1 MTYELVWKGSPKVII
16 FIISYIFVKHLLIL
30 AAALTGFNAYA
41 HVETIPNV
49 DFSAS
54 TAKSLKVTPPVSGQT
69 SLGPGLLLGF
79 GLLPNHQ
86 LSRNGTTSTPIRV
99 QVMGTRLYKSF
110 GLFAA
115 IEFASADTPF
125 RDASGTDDPSTWV
138 NSYFRNMLGLNFFL
152 EKFGA
157 YAGMDLFSSNGFFST
172 AAGSGRKTVGVSYKA
187 YKGLTL
193 SLDFSASAGPGI
205 GVNYLIPL
213 NGLK

>member
-1 MTYELVWKGSPKVII
+1 VTYELVWKGSLKLII

-30 AAALTGFNAYA
+30 AAALTGFYAYA

-54 TAKSLKVTPPVSGQT
+54 TAKSLKVTPPVSGET

-86 LSRNGTTSTPIRV
+86 VRRNGTTSTPIRL

-138 NSYFRNMLGLNFFL
+138 NSYFRNMLGLNFFWKNL
-152 EKFGA
+152 ECMPGWIC
-157 YAGMDLFSSNGFFST
+157 SRVT
-172 AAGSGRKTVGVSYKA
+172 A
-187 YKGLTL
+187 
-193 SLDFSASAGPGI
+193 SLAPRQDQEER
-205 GVNYLIPL
+205 PL
-213 NGLK
+213 A